1 MVTKIKCIIK
11 FNLLYHT
18 IHVIDFASK
27 IELCCYCW
35 SWFRWTGNPGSTE
48 SKKEMVEETGAEQRE
63 KKKHSIELLKPEKKK
78 RKKKRK
84 LFKFI
89 PHGKLNPEKNK
100 LKSLHKT
107 C

>member
-1 MVTKIKCIIK
+1 MVTKIKSIIK

-63 KKKHSIELLKPEKKK
+63 KKKTLHWTFKARKEEKK
-78 RKKKRK
+78 
-84 LFKFI
+84 
-89 PHGKLNPEKNK
+89 EK
-100 LKSLHKT
+100 T
-107 C
+107 